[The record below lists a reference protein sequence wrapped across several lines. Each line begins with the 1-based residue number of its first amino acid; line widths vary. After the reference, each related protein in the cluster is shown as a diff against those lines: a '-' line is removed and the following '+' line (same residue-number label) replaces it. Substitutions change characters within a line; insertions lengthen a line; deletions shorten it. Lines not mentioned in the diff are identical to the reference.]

1 MLIEIR
7 EGLST
12 GKLKHSKD
20 KVEYTILIS
29 NPIKSLEI
37 CLGHDSIECEKL
49 HWENQLSKWIA
60 YFYHGRNDISQST
73 NHSALII
80 PFLTFIVNSCVIPEN
95 TKKR

>member
-29 NPIKSLEI
+29 NLIRSLEI
-37 CLGHDSIECEKL
+37 YFGHDSIECEKFD
-49 HWENQLSKWIA
+49 WEKKLSK
-60 YFYHGRNDISQST
+60 
-73 NHSALII
+73 
-80 PFLTFIVNSCVIPEN
+80 
-95 TKKR
+95 